1 VAGAVATAYFV
12 KAVNLRL
19 FFGGEPV
26 APAEREKL
34 LRTWSRVNV
43 FHLAVLGVA
52 WLAARRAA
60 NIEVCFN
67 PLHRATPLVTHW

>member
-1 VAGAVATAYFV
+1 MAGAVATAYFV

-52 WLAARRAA
+52 WLAASGR
-60 NIEVCFN
+60 E
-67 PLHRATPLVTHW
+67 HRGVL